1 MHQEQI
7 FEAVLPAGSDATPGS
22 YTQVGH
28 IGNFIWDQRWGS
40 SLLIYHYS
48 TYEFEGRILSL
59 ETAYW
64 PGYFGREFVHT
75 YASWIGMCLVL
86 FT

>member
-1 MHQEQI
+1 M
-7 FEAVLPAGSDATPGS
+7 LT
-22 YTQVGH
+22 
-28 IGNFIWDQRWGS
+28 
-40 SLLIYHYS
+40 YHYS
-48 TYEFEGRILSL
+48 TYESEGRILSL